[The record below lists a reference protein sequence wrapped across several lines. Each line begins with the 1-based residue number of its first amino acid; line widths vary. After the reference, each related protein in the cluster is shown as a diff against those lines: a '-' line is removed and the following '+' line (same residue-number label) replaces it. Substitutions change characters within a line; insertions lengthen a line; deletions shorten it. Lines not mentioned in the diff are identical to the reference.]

1 MAESD
6 VALMVVITTLILLLL
21 VAGIAI
27 SLLAINRQRTRQQM
41 ELAQARITY
50 EQELRRIEGE
60 VAEQL
65 MEQFA
70 RELHDN
76 IGHLLTCIRLEV
88 ENKKLDHPT
97 FEPMLR
103 PLEAYLDEATGQ
115 LRLLSRS
122 LNTEYVSHI
131 GLVSAISLEAE
142 RQRQL
147 KKFVVDWTYDG
158 ETITLDKNQQLI
170 VFRMLQEI
178 FQNAIRHSKAKHVSI
193 ALVAQPFQLEVRDDG
208 RGFEK
213 ELVLAG
219 GKASGLKNILRRCE
233 LAGLD
238 CELISAPGQ
247 GCTYTLTKRT
257 NNE

>member
-1 MAESD
+1 MAEAD
-6 VALMVVITTLILLLL
+6 LAIMIVISTLILLLL

-27 SLLAINRQRTRQQM
+27 SFLVINRQRSTQQM
-41 ELAQARITY
+41 ELAQARVSY

-103 PLEAYLDEATGQ
+103 PLETYLDEATGQ

-131 GLVSAISLEAE
+131 GLVSAIGLEAE

-147 KKFVVDWTYDG
+147 KKFAVEWNYEEG
-158 ETITLDKNQQLI
+158 ALMLDKNQQLI
-170 VFRMLQEI
+170 IFRMLQEI
-178 FQNAIRHSKAKHVSI
+178 FQNAIRHSKAKHLQI
-193 ALVAQPFQLEVRDDG
+193 KLIAQPFLLEVRDDG
-208 RGFEK
+208 KGFEVAS
-213 ELVLAG
+213 VLAG
-219 GKASGLKNILRRCE
+219 SKASGLKNILRRCE
-233 LAGLD
+233 LADLH
-238 CELISAPGQ
+238 CQLETAPGQ

-257 NNE
+257 HD